1 VLVEVLAVVVVVSSS
16 LRGKGTIRWMVVLEL
31 ISGDATAGG
40 GDGGDGGDE
49 GGTSSAASSAVSSAA
64 SSAASSGGD
73 SGDDNDEGDA
83 TPIESVSEETGTPI

>member
-1 VLVEVLAVVVVVSSS
+1 VLVEVLAVVVVSSS

-40 GDGGDGGDE
+40 GDGGDE

-64 SSAASSGGD
+64 SSATSSGGD